1 MIVCN
6 WFFTISKIQF
16 YILFLILVA
25 TQPLTAQVTVT
36 NVLENQVGN
45 SRIGEENRTGFYDQ
59 LNIRNIQNNIYM
71 GIKLETYGSS
81 TDSLEGYTALSQ
93 KYIEYRTNQVRLRV
107 GNFYNIF
114 GNGIAMR
121 SFDLPGLILE
131 DFRTRSRYSPFRDLD
146 GLMLQFNNSEY
157 EINLIKGTPVESTSS
172 PEFPDTSRRR
182 GSVEGAELN
191 YKDIEM
197 LDFGASYIHIIPE
210 QGDDNEVYSF
220 SVRLNSE
227 WLHSIIAIEDLFID
241 IEAEYSIR
249 DRDLFSEGFSISN
262 NDPHA
267 LFLAFSLDYGK
278 FSFITEYKDYI
289 GYNLGIND
297 PPSLVKE
304 HTHPL
309 LNRDTHV
316 LIPKNEK
323 GIQFEGNYFF
333 GESSTLTINVSSA
346 KNDIFLNETNF
357 YERFTEFSH
366 KINSDLKGSFYFAHS
381 KDEFNAISSRTTFG
395 VTADYIIN
403 ERIGSSFEVAFQ
415 NATRDFEYYL
425 DKNDSSRFF
434 TPTDFS
440 STFLSASVGISQILN
455 FGIVA
460 ERSTDPDETDL
471 PSTFEIETD
480 PKWWPS
486 VNLSFD
492 AGSANEFRVFLG
504 DRRGGTACTAG
515 TCYELL
521 PFKGLEIRLI
531 SRF

>member
-1 MIVCN
+1 ME
-6 WFFTISKIQF
+6 S
-16 YILFLILVA
+16 
-25 TQPLTAQVTVT
+25 
-36 NVLENQVGN
+36 QVGN
-45 SRIGEENRTGFYDQ
+45 STNGIVNRAGLYDQ
-59 LNIRNIQNNIYM
+59 LNIRYTKDNFYS
-71 GIKLETYGSS
+71 GVKLETYR
-81 TDSLEGYTALSQ
+81 TTLFNKGYSVLSQ
-93 KYIEYRTNQVRLRV
+93 KYIEYRTNEIRVRA

-114 GNGIAMR
+114 GNGISMR

-131 DFRTRSRYSPFRDLD
+131 DFGTRSRYSPFRDLD
-146 GLMLQFNNSEY
+146 GLMIRINNPDY
-157 EINLIKGTPVESTSS
+157 KIDLIKGTPVESTIA
-172 PEFPDTSRRR
+172 PGNIDRRR
-182 GSVEGAELN
+182 GSIEGAEGTFKGLEVF
-191 YKDIEM
+191 DI
-197 LDFGASYIHIIPE
+197 GASYVHIIPE

-220 SVRLNSE
+220 SGRLNSE

-249 DRDLFSEGFSISN
+249 DRDILSEGFSISN

-267 LFLAFSLDYGK
+267 LFIAFSLDYGK

-333 GESSTLTINVSSA
+333 GESSTLTINISSA
-346 KNDIFLNETNF
+346 KNDIFSNETIF
-357 YERFTEFSH
+357 YERFTEISH
-366 KINSDLKGSFYFAHS
+366 KINSDVKGALYFSHS
-381 KDEFNAISSRTTFG
+381 KDEFNAISSRKTFG
-395 VTADYIIN
+395 AAVDYKIK
-403 ERIGSSFEVAFQ
+403 ERIGSSLEIAFQ

-425 DKNDSSRFF
+425 DKNDASRLF

-455 FGIVA
+455 FGIVV

-492 AGSANEFRVFLG
+492 AGSTNEFRVFLG

-521 PFKGLEIRLI
+521 PFKGIEIRLI